1 MEMTKLEKV
10 LKGLECC
17 MSMPQRLEECKAM
30 GCPYVDEEYSC
41 NAPLC
46 RDALELLKAVPPDA
60 REVWIGSNGA
70 FHWEYTCG
78 ACGCGIMR
86 NDRWKTKYCPQCGK
100 AVKWD
105 D

>member
-1 MEMTKLEKV
+1 MTDRKIILAELQNIQRFFEAKADMSIGDGKMKLLLWANV
-10 LKGLECC
+10 
-17 MSMPQRLEECKAM
+17 
-30 GCPYVDEEYSC
+30 
-41 NAPLC
+41 C